1 MKDKAWFEREM
12 FIVIALTFDHFS
24 AAVEN
29 AFHPTQ
35 YPNDILLGYCYLY
48 KCYNNTGDIF
58 CIIFSSINV
67 NIIQRHYGIML
78 NLILLLLHETRL
90 CLKNYKTNLN
100 EWKEDW

>member
-1 MKDKAWFEREM
+1 MKDKTWFEWEM

-78 NLILLLLHETRL
+78 NLILLLLHKTRL

>member
-1 MKDKAWFEREM
+1 MKDTTWLEREM

-35 YPNDILLGYCYLY
+35 YPYDIYFGYCYLY
-48 KCYNNTGDIF
+48 KCYNNTNNII

-67 NIIQRHYGIML
+67 DIAFRFEEL
-78 NLILLLLHETRL
+78 
-90 CLKNYKTNLN
+90 
-100 EWKEDW
+100 

>member
-1 MKDKAWFEREM
+1 MKDTTWLEREM

-35 YPNDILLGYCYLY
+35 NPYDISFGYCYLY
-48 KCYNNTGDIF
+48 KCYNNTDNIF

-67 NIIQRHYGIML
+67 DITLEVLL
-78 NLILLLLHETRL
+78 N
-90 CLKNYKTNLN
+90 
-100 EWKEDW
+100 

>member
-1 MKDKAWFEREM
+1 M

-35 YPNDILLGYCYLY
+35 YPNDVYFGYCYLY

-67 NIIQRHYGIML
+67 NIQRHYGIML
-78 NLILLLLHETRL
+78 NLILLLLHVTRL

-100 EWKEDW
+100 E